1 MKYDIDTTSK
11 YKKQRKKLDAK
22 SQKLLDDVINKLANG
37 EVLDEK
43 YRDHKLSGE
52 YHECRECHIRP
63 NLLLIYQ
70 KQNDVLVLLCVAV
83 GSHGDLFG

>member
-1 MKYDIDTTSK
+1 MIYTIERAKK
-11 YKKQRKKLDAK
+11 FKKQMKKLSADKKDEVLAIIE
-22 SQKLLDDVINKLANG
+22 KLSNG